1 MARRSTAQHAA
12 QHQVTMKAWL
22 GVPGLR
28 DLPRDQPRKRTMAA
42 TCAATGRQRT
52 HFRERTPSQFAYTL
66 GRLSRLRFVW
76 STVSVFV
83 SAPAI

>member
-1 MARRSTAQHAA
+1 
-12 QHQVTMKAWL
+12 MKAWL

-52 HFRERTPSQFAYTL
+52 HFRERTPSQIRIHTGPLVTSAVCMVYSQRI
-66 GRLSRLRFVW
+66 RLSTCYL
-76 STVSVFV
+76 TVSSRV
-83 SAPAI
+83 